1 MNEADIYV
9 RDHLLIQFMVNYYVE
24 YTSDDV
30 ETIYQEWINWLK
42 EQEEKHAERS

>member
-9 RDHLLIQFMVNYYVE
+9 RDHLLIQFMVDCYIE
-24 YTSDDV
+24 YTSDV

-42 EQEEKHAERS
+42 KQEEKHAERS